1 MVSTSQKILAIAAHI
16 SYLLFGVGYILVPL
30 IIVLVRKDEDDF
42 TTEHAKQALCVQVI
56 AALLGVIV
64 GGLMFLLVGFLLIP
78 VLFALGAVW
87 FICSFIG
94 AWRALNGEYYE
105 YPLIGSIVDRLS

>member
-30 IIVLVRKDEDDF
+30 IIFLVRKDEDDF

-64 GGLMFLLVGFLLIP
+64 GGLMFLSVGLVGEY
-78 VLFALGAVW
+78 
-87 FICSFIG
+87 IG
-94 AWRALNGEYYE
+94 KIYLEVKGRPRYYVE
-105 YPLIGSIVDRLS
+105 KILR